1 MNSKVCHDGDC
12 SIYRA
17 LLNQNPWDGIC
28 TCGKG
33 WEFARESGGDY
44 SQMLSEERLEK
55 ANAQGPVRE
64 VIAHVVVMKGYGVAI
79 AADQRRHELEE
90 RCEDYN
96 KQQYCSN
103 DPEEIEGTSSAYLAH
118 DRIRTVVTVEFA
130 VPDSVFKRPSVLKV
144 PGRVIYNDP
153 VWKYYPMPEDY
164 TCQCG
169 NYVHPTRRNLKA
181 FHTPDCPYN
190 LQNAEVND
198 GCNTSAKPTCSV
210 CGGTGQDNP
219 PPGKC
224 HGLCK
229 SCGGSGQ
236 KLKGA
241 INE

>member
-1 MNSKVCHDGDC
+1 MNREVCHDGDC
-12 SIYRA
+12 SIYSA

-33 WEFARESGGDY
+33 WAFARENGGDY
-44 SQMLSEERLEK
+44 SQMLSEERL
-55 ANAQGPVRE
+55 AFIDAAQARGPGRE

-118 DRIRTVVTVEFA
+118 DRIRAVVTVKFA
-130 VPDSVFKRPSVLKV
+130 VPDSVFKRPSVLEVSGKV
-144 PGRVIYNDP
+144 INDDP
-153 VWKYYPMPEDY
+153 VWQDFPMPEDY

-169 NYVHPTRRNLKA
+169 NYVHPTRRNLEA
-181 FHTPDCPYN
+181 FHTSDCPYN
-190 LQNAEVND
+190 LQNAEVN
-198 GCNTSAKPTCSV
+198 CSA
-210 CGGTGQDNP
+210 CGGTGQSNP
-219 PPGKC
+219 VPGGY

-241 INE
+241 IGA